1 MDILNNFFQSTGHIL
16 INNIIPLVIVLGIM
30 IFFHE
35 LGHFLIAKFFNVKV
49 LKFALGFGPK
59 IISREYGE
67 TEYSIR
73 YLPLG
78 GFVKMLGEND
88 FDEDA
93 EPINEND
100 AERAFNVQHPL
111 KRIAIVAA
119 GPVFNVVLAFFLL
132 FGFLIFIGKPV
143 TPADPVI
150 IPTINE
156 VVKGS
161 PAEKAGLKKGDIIVS
176 LEEKNIEKSEDV
188 SALIKD
194 KAGMPVKIIVMRG
207 DERLTFFPVPEESNV
222 KGESGEDIKKAIL
235 GVFIAYMT
243 DTEYEKMNLPDA
255 FKEALSDSWEIIRM
269 TCLVVVKLIQGDVS
283 IKTVGGPI
291 MIGQMT
297 GRIVQQNIGDL
308 IPFMAIISINLG
320 IINLLPIP
328 ILDGGVILFLLLEL
342 VMRKPVSMNKREF
355 AMKIG
360 LSLLLLLM
368 AVVFYNDIL
377 RLFTK

>member
-1 MDILNNFFQSTGHIL
+1 MDILINFFQNTGHIL

-35 LGHFLIAKFFNVKV
+35 LGHFLIAKYFNVKV

-59 IISREYGE
+59 IISRDYGE

-93 EPINEND
+93 DPVDEKD
-100 AERAFNVQHPL
+100 ADRAFNVQHPL

-119 GPVFNVVLAFFLL
+119 GPVFNLVLAFLLL
-132 FGFLIFIGKPV
+132 FGFFMFIGKPV

-150 IPTINE
+150 IPKINE
-156 VVKGS
+156 VSKDS
-161 PAEKAGLKKGDIIVS
+161 PAEKAGLKKGDIIIS
-176 LEEKNIEKSEDV
+176 LEGKNIEKSEEV

-194 KAGMPVKIIVMRG
+194 KAGIPVKIIVMRG

-243 DTEYEKMNLPDA
+243 DTEYEKINLPDA
-255 FKEALSDSWEIIRM
+255 FKEALSSSWEIIRL

-297 GRIVQQNIGDL
+297 GQIVQQNIGDL

-320 IINLLPIP
+320 ILNLLPIP
-328 ILDGGVILFLLLEL
+328 ILDGGVILFLLFEL
-342 VMRKPVSMNKREF
+342 VLRKPVSMNKREF